1 MKKFVIA
8 LSIALAAA
16 SASGRNPWTME
27 ECMAYAAEHSAD
39 VEQARWNLASAS
51 ADKDEA
57 LAAFFP
63 SVSAQVGGQ
72 FNWGRNIDPETNT
85 YNNVTTFNN
94 GYGVYASLT
103 LFDGGQTFNRYKQA
117 RVERKRS
124 SSSVDMQR
132 DDRAIATMMAYVDA
146 VYYRGSVK
154 IAEDKLAQSKG
165 VLTLTQR
172 QEELGIKGLPDVAE
186 AKATVAGD
194 EYNLVNHQNL
204 YTQAMLRLRS
214 HMNLPY
220 EEQLELDS
228 VAISDINALAGGDD
242 AEVVYT
248 MSLMSN
254 PVAREAELG
263 VKASEY
269 AYKASKG
276 LLFPTIGINAGI
288 STSYYKT
295 ITGGSAAPNF
305 GEQFRNNR
313 GEYVSA
319 TISIPLF
326 SNLGRISSVRR
337 ARYAK
342 NKAVSRRDEQL
353 RKLHDDVI
361 SAVTDRDGYA
371 MEVMSLNTKVEA
383 DREAYELNSRK
394 YEEGLITLIDR
405 QLSANT
411 YFSSRLSL
419 LQKQMLYILK
429 NKLVDYYK
437 GNCLWM

>member
-1 MKKFVIA
+1 M
-8 LSIALAAA
+8 
-16 SASGRNPWTME
+16 
-27 ECMAYAAEHSAD
+27 
-39 VEQARWNLASAS
+39 
-51 ADKDEA
+51 
-57 LAAFFP
+57 
-63 SVSAQVGGQ
+63 
-72 FNWGRNIDPETNT
+72 
-85 YNNVTTFNN
+85 
-94 GYGVYASLT
+94 
-103 LFDGGQTFNRYKQA
+103 
-117 RVERKRS
+117 
-124 SSSVDMQR
+124 
-132 DDRAIATMMAYVDA
+132 
-146 VYYRGSVK
+146 
-154 IAEDKLAQSKG
+154 
-165 VLTLTQR
+165 
-172 QEELGIKGLPDVAE
+172 
-186 AKATVAGD
+186 
-194 EYNLVNHQNL
+194 
-204 YTQAMLRLRS
+204 
-214 HMNLPY
+214 
-220 EEQLELDS
+220 
-228 VAISDINALAGGDD
+228 
-242 AEVVYT
+242 
-248 MSLMSN
+248 
-254 PVAREAELG
+254 
-263 VKASEY
+263 KASEY